1 MLIGILVGLAA
12 SWPAARRIAA
22 LEPASVLRLGG
33 LPPDPPPRTWRLLGW
48 GAFSIAV
55 GAIAIVLEVRWRS
68 VAWGNFGLAFWHFS
82 IFLLAI
88 PFVQGCVRLWQRWP
102 KIAGTAGRTAAA
114 AIARTPLR
122 TGLAVAAIVLTLS
135 LSMMI
140 ATLVHSGSESVVEY
154 FGSMLGGDL
163 TVSAV
168 TTDGG
173 WLETP
178 VTEELTAVL
187 EKVPGVRSVERCG
200 SSWGSLERAHRIGR
214 ELQRAAQRATGQ
226 LQVAQVGI
234 GLRHAAVAATR
245 RGTGVSISASLATRM
260 DLHVGMPIELDTPS
274 GILRRPIVGV
284 FRDYM
289 SERGSVIMSRRLY
302 QEFWPDRTVNRFFV
316 ARAGRIG
323 GGARGDRRRRSRP
336 VRAPGA
342 LGQEALATSATS
354 SSMPSPSP
362 TRSSC

>member
-1 MLIGILVGLAA
+1 M
-12 SWPAARRIAA
+12 
-22 LEPASVLRLGG
+22 
-33 LPPDPPPRTWRLLGW
+33 
-48 GAFSIAV
+48 
-55 GAIAIVLEVRWRS
+55 LEVRWRS

-102 KIAGTAGRTAAA
+102 TIAGTAGRTAAA

-154 FGSMLGGDL
+154 FGSMVGGDL

-187 EKVPGVRSVERCG
+187 EKVPGVRSVETLRVVVG
-200 SSWGSLERAHRIGR
+200 QSYRGERIALTVSSDGFLGPDRLRPDWYDEGDP
-214 ELQRAAQRATGQ
+214 AT
-226 LQVAQVGI
+226 
-234 GLRHAAVAATR
+234 AVAATR

-260 DLHVGMPIELDTPS
+260 DLHVGMPIELDTPKRYPPPS
-274 GILRRPIVGV
+274 DR
-284 FRDYM
+284 
-289 SERGSVIMSRRLY
+289 RRLSRLHVGAR
-302 QEFWPDRTVNRFFV
+302 QRDHVAPALPGVLARPDGEPLLPV
-316 ARAGRIG
+316 ARAGRVG
-323 GGARGDRRRRSRP
+323 GRGARGDRRRRSRP
-336 VRAPGA
+336 VRAPRARAPGGA
-342 LGQEALATSATS
+342 PATSATS